1 MFVLLPATVPTTPL
15 DASTIRFIAE
25 STNAMLEARAAEQ
38 AARGERGAGAR
49 QHAPVGTRMTAL
61 PVN

>member
-1 MFVLLPATVPTTPL
+1 MFVIVPTTPL

-25 STNAMLEARAAEQ
+25 STNAMLEARTAEQ
-38 AARGERGAGAR
+38 SARGERGTGVRRHTPIGAR
-49 QHAPVGTRMTAL
+49 RTAL